1 MVMADRPGVKT
12 APLQETALTL
22 VELGARMS
30 TTLATLPV
38 HQPWRGPESL
48 VDNTVHESVREI
60 LKTLLSFSLTLPT
73 PRLRSLE
80 KFLDDLCRRVLR
92 PVATRDGV
100 TIEDDDVGGIP
111 GVWVRP
117 PHRPRATILY
127 LHGGGY
133 LATTPWMYSLFTAEL
148 VRTTG
153 CDLFI
158 VDYRLAPEFPF
169 PAGLETRCT
178 CFKPC
183 STAAADPASSS
194 WPATPAAAGS
204 RRPCSRTCAPRHLP
218 EPAGAIL
225 FSPEV
230 DLVMGQ
236 ASVQANARHDVL
248 PDQIPVMQY
257 LAGADPHDPRISVVY
272 ADVHRFPP
280 SFIAYGD
287 MEMFRDEIVEFIG
300 MLTAADVSVDVFEA
314 PFLFHVYE
322 ILMPWATASKATIA
336 EVSTFVDARLDLR
349 TDRRLSPSK

>member
-1 MVMADRPGVKT
+1 MVMADRPEVKT
-12 APLQETALTL
+12 APAYETALTL
-22 VELGARMS
+22 TELGARMA
-30 TTLATLPV
+30 TTMATLPL
-38 HQPWRGPESL
+38 HQPWNGPESV

-60 LKTLLSFSLTLPT
+60 LKTLLTFSLTLPT

-80 KFLDDLCRRVLR
+80 KFLDDLCRQVLR

-100 TIEDDDVGGIP
+100 TIEDDEVNGIP

-117 PHRPRATILY
+117 PHHPRATILY

-148 VRTTG
+148 VRATG

-169 PAGLETRCT
+169 PAGLLDAMQVFQGLMDGGRSPNEL
-178 CFKPC
+178 FVAGD
-183 STAAADPASSS
+183 SGGGGL
-194 WPATPAAAGS
+194 ATSLFEDVRAE
-204 RRPCSRTCAPRHLP
+204 HLP

-230 DLVMGQ
+230 DLVMGEP
-236 ASVQANARHDVL
+236 SVKANARHDVL
-248 PDQIPVMQY
+248 PDQIPVLQY
-257 LAGADPHDPRISVVY
+257 LAGADPHDPRVSVVY
-272 ADVHRFPP
+272 GDVHRFPP
-280 SFIAYGD
+280 TFVAYGD

-300 MLTAADVSVDVFEA
+300 MLKDADVGVQIFEA

-322 ILMPWATASKATIA
+322 ILMPWATQSKATIA
-336 EVSTFVDARLDLR
+336 GVSAFVDQQL
-349 TDRRLSPSK
+349 LSPT

>member
-12 APLQETALTL
+12 APLPETALTL

-30 TTLATLPV
+30 TTLATLPM
-38 HQPWRGPESL
+38 HQPWRGPESV

-60 LKTLLSFSLTLPT
+60 LKTLLTFSLTLPT

-80 KFLDDLCRRVLR
+80 KFLDDLCRSVLR

-100 TIEDDDVGGIP
+100 TVEDDEVGGIP

-148 VRTTG
+148 VRATG

-169 PAGLETRCT
+169 PAGLLDATHVFETLLDDGRPPT
-178 CFKPC
+178 ELFVAGD
-183 STAAADPASSS
+183 SGGGGL
-194 WPATPAAAGS
+194 ATSLFEDVRAE
-204 RRPCSRTCAPRHLP
+204 HLP

-230 DLVMGQ
+230 DLVMGEP
-236 ASVQANARHDVL
+236 SVKANARHDVL
-248 PDQIPVMQY
+248 PDQIPVLQY
-257 LAGADPHDPRISVVY
+257 LAGADPHDPRVSVVY

-280 SFIAYGD
+280 TFIAYGD

-300 MLTAADVSVDVFEA
+300 MLKDADVGVAVFEA

-336 EVSTFVDARLDLR
+336 AVSAFIDDRLAPPD
-349 TDRRLSPSK
+349 